1 MQQGAKTA
9 FATVSTR
16 SLGRAWVLLSL
27 ALALHVAD
35 ESLTNFLGVWNPTVA
50 AIRGRF
56 PWAPLPTFG
65 FEVWLTGLILA
76 VLLLLAL
83 SPQMFHGA
91 RWMRPIAYALAIIM
105 IGNGLGHIV
114 GTIAGRTVSSVH
126 FARPAPGFYS
136 SPVLIAAAVWLLVQL
151 RRTRVSA

>member
-1 MQQGAKTA
+1 M
-9 FATVSTR
+9 FR
-16 SLGRAWVLLSL
+16 
-27 ALALHVAD
+27 
-35 ESLTNFLGVWNPTVA
+35 
-50 AIRGRF
+50 
-56 PWAPLPTFG
+56 
-65 FEVWLTGLILA
+65 FEVWLTGLIVV

-83 SPQMFHGA
+83 SPQVFRGA
-91 RWMRPIAYALAIIM
+91 RWMRPIAYVLAVIM

-151 RRTRVSA
+151 RRTRISA